1 MEPREQQV
9 RTWTML
15 VHLAALAVFLFPVGL
30 VLGPLIIWLIKRT
43 ELPEVDQHGKE
54 AVNFQLT
61 VFIVNFIL
69 GIILMSTVG
78 FGLFWRSPLFLFSGG
93 FGLGMVIAILN
104 LLAIILAVVAGIKA
118 NNGEP
123 YRYPFSIKFIR

>member
-30 VLGPLIIWLIKRT
+30 VLGPLIIWLIKRN

-93 FGLGMVIAILN
+93 MF
-104 LLAIILAVVAGIKA
+104 VAFMMRVFNDDID
-118 NNGEP
+118 
-123 YRYPFSIKFIR
+123 